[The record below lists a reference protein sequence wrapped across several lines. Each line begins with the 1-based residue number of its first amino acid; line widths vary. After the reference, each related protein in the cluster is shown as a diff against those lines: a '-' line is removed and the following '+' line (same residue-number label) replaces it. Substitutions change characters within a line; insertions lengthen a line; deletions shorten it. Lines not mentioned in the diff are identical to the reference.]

1 MKILSIQLNNMT
13 TREQKIKF
21 ITLAALAVTA
31 ILIVSPVRSLLADCY
46 YRRAVAL
53 IKVSPD
59 ADKDD
64 AVISE
69 RTMPKYLKAVNSL
82 ETASALVPTQSLYR
96 KALSEIYL
104 RLGIWAGAMESM
116 NAPLPA
122 GSLSSKEAYEK
133 AFTSLKAAVSLEPSN
148 PDYHYALGCLH
159 DIMDINSGMA
169 EKELARAVAA
179 YPVNAPIRY
188 AVAMEHAKSGRTGD
202 ALEQA
207 RALAK
212 IADSRVFLL
221 RAFEIAWKST
231 NDPEV
236 VKGIAPDTPEADE
249 LADRFIKAKRINQAV
264 PRTGKRK

>member
-1 MKILSIQLNNMT
+1 MEVKTPKAEMT
-13 TREQKIKF
+13 IREQKIKF
-21 ITLAALAVTA
+21 SALAALIVTA
-31 ILIVSPVRSLLADCY
+31 LLIVSPIRSLLADCY

-53 IKVSPD
+53 IEVSPH

-64 AVISE
+64 GAITGL
-69 RTMPKYLKAVNSL
+69 TMPKYLKAINSL
-82 ETASALVPTQSLYR
+82 ETASALAPSNSIYP
-96 KALSEIYL
+96 KALSELYL
-104 RLGIWAGAMESM
+104 RLGLWAGAMEAM

-122 GSLSSKEAYEK
+122 GSLSSKEAYEQ
-133 AFTSLKAAVSLEPSN
+133 ARTSLNAAVTLEPSN

-159 DIMDINSGMA
+159 DLMDINSGLS

-188 AVAMEHAKSGRTGD
+188 AVAMEHVKSGRIGD

-212 IADSRVFLL
+212 IADNEFYLL
-221 RAFEIAWKST
+221 RAFEIAWKTT

-236 VKGIAPDTPEADE
+236 VKGIAPDTPEAEE
-249 LADRFIKAKRINQAV
+249 LADRFLRTKRINETLL
-264 PRTGKRK
+264 RTRERK